1 MSRGFS
7 VLLISRFTFAFCL
20 LPFSFCLA
28 QSDADLGRIRAAL
41 DKPPSK
47 LTLQERTPDFRV
59 HIEERRP
66 LQDIFDV
73 QPPWQLEK
81 PRWQPPYV
89 GFDLLSIIP
98 AYVAREVADAK
109 RGHDVRLAREEVLRD
124 IAAYCG
130 GAARQWRGHH
140 HLLDGVKHPLNRSR
154 PSTRTSEH
162 APAPASERHDGRSK
176 RAVTR
181 DASGVESRA

>member
-1 MSRGFS
+1 MNRSFAVLCSQFFVLSSSFFVLSSS
-7 VLLISRFTFAFCL
+7 VCI
-20 LPFSFCLA
+20 A

-73 QPPWQLEK
+73 PPWQLEK
-81 PRWQPPYV
+81 PGWQPPYV
-89 GFDLLSIIP
+89 GFDLLSIVR
-98 AYVAREVADAK
+98 YVAREVADAK

-124 IAAYCG
+124 IAAYCAAQPG
-130 GAARQWRGHH
+130 NGAGITIC
-140 HLLDGVKHPLNRSR
+140 
-154 PSTRTSEH
+154 ST
-162 APAPASERHDGRSK
+162 ASNIR
-176 RAVTR
+176 
-181 DASGVESRA
+181 